1 MKKYFVMEKKERKF
15 GFAFMRA
22 SVLENESFP
31 TFETSMETL
40 ISVFY
45 VLEDPSIQK
54 QDEYK

>member
-1 MKKYFVMEKKERKF
+1 M

-31 TFETSMETL
+31 SFEISMETS

-54 QDEYK
+54 QDEYKKVDTIGSSH